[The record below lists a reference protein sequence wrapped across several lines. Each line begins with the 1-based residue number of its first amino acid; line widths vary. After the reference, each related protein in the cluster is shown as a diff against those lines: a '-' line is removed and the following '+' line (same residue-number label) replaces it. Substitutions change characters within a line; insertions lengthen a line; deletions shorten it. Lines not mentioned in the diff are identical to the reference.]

1 MKLQISV
8 DGKTY
13 EVEVE
18 VPAEEAGA
26 RTLGGYVPPYAPT
39 SAVTLPSPPPVAPS
53 FPKSNGHAQVSDSA
67 VDEDKVCRS
76 PIAGI
81 VIKVNIQEGQQIQAN
96 DLVMVLEAMKM
107 ETNVTAPVAG
117 KVKKINVEPGEGVQ
131 VSQVLFE
138 FE

>member
-1 MKLQISV
+1 VKLQISV

-18 VPAEEAGA
+18 VPADELGA

-39 SAVTLPSPPPVAPS
+39 SAVTLPSPPVAPS
-53 FPKSNGHAQVSDSA
+53 APKSNGQALKTEGA

-81 VIKVNIQEGQQIQAN
+81 VIKVNIQAGQQIQAN